1 MSHPY
6 QNSLWGVQTR
16 EIGFDIRTPASHS
29 TDPATSH
36 KAEAD
41 MRSSGDMETHN
52 KAIAWLVARYPGCTA
67 SEYFELSQRMENIN
81 RFYAWDLQEVR
92 RRLTTIKDI
101 HAVQGKA
108 RMGLRKKPEVTW
120 YPK

>member
-1 MSHPY
+1 MHQESFNLTPA
-6 QNSLWGVQTR
+6 S
-16 EIGFDIRTPASHS
+16 FDIRTPASHS
-29 TDPATSH
+29 NDPATSH

-41 MRSSGDMETHN
+41 MRSSGLMETHN
-52 KAIAWLVARYPGCTA
+52 RKVAWLVARHPGKTA
-67 SEYFELSQRMENIN
+67 SELWDLAIVCHGEHFMVRDG
-81 RFYAWDLQEVR
+81 WDLQEVR

-120 YPK
+120 FPK